1 MGTKFRSYNILG
13 TCNPQLAHAALTS
26 KPEIR
31 LRLPCNVIIEAA
43 DENSCW
49 VRLMH
54 PAIKM
59 QVGEIGDDAAAV
71 SIANDAAV
79 KHQKVVEVLRVL

>member
-1 MGTKFRSYNILG
+1 
-13 TCNPQLAHAALTS
+13 
-26 KPEIR
+26 
-31 LRLPCNVIIEAA
+31 VIIEAV
-43 DENSCW
+43 DENSCG